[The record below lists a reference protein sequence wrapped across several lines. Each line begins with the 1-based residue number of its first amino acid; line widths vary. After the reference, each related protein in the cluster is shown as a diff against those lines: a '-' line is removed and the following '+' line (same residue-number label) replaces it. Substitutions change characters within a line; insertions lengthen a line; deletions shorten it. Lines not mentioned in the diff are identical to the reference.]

1 MRFSRRV
8 VQTAALIR
16 DRPAGVVK
24 SATRVRSQRIPSSAY
39 ATPSRLVART
49 PKSIREPHRPKSV
62 TAIAV
67 APPQAHQMRL
77 LDFVS
82 NQFP

>member
-8 VQTAALIR
+8 VQTGALIR
-16 DRPAGVVK
+16 DRSAGVVK
-24 SATRVRSQRIPSSAY
+24 SATRARRQRIPSSAY
-39 ATPSRLVART
+39 ATPYRFVART
-49 PKSIREPHRPKSV
+49 PKSIRDPHRPISV

-67 APPQAHQMRL
+67 APPQAPQRCL
-77 LDFVS
+77 RNFVS